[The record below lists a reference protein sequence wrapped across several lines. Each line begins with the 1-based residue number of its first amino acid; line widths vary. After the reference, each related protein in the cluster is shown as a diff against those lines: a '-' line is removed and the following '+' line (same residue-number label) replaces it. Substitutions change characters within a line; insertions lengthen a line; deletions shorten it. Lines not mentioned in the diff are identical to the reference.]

1 MADWPDISGRLEAD
15 GAHVL
20 PIRVYYEDTDF
31 SGAVY
36 HANYL
41 KFCER
46 GRSDFLRLK
55 GIHHHEI
62 AAGPAG
68 GFGGGFVVRAMAC
81 DFLKPARIDELLHVH
96 TRLIEAQGAR
106 FELSQVISRAG
117 ETLFTARV
125 TVALVDGQAR
135 PRRMPPAMRAR
146 MGGPNGA
153 D

>member
-1 MADWPDISGRLEAD
+1 MTDWPDIAGRLQPD
-15 GAHVL
+15 GSHVL

-62 AAGPAG
+62 AAGPQG
-68 GFGGGFVVRAMAC
+68 GFGGGFVVRKMSC
-81 DFLKPARIDELLHVH
+81 DFLQPARIDELLWVES
-96 TRLIEAQGAR
+96 RLAEAAGAR
-106 FELSQVISRAG
+106 FELDQKILRGSQC
-117 ETLFTARV
+117 LFAARV
-125 TVALVDGQAR
+125 TVALVDGRGR
-135 PRRMPPAMRAR
+135 PCRMPQAMRAR
-146 MGGPNGA
+146 LGQ